1 MAVSRS
7 RQGILIIISSPSGA
21 GKTSVSK
28 KILGRDH
35 GVTFSVSATT
45 RKPRSGE
52 IDGKEY
58 FFISKQK
65 FEDMISR
72 DEFLEYAE
80 VFGNIYGTPRKPVEK
95 ALRNGQD
102 VLFDVDWQGGL
113 NLRKSNLKR
122 FVVSIF
128 ILPPSILELN
138 KRLISRGQDSNE
150 TVRARMLASKDE
162 ISHWQDYDYVL
173 VNENL
178 DEVHA
183 DIKTIIRAE
192 RLKRVRQSSLRGF
205 IKSLNKEFKESF

>member
-7 RQGILIIISSPSGA
+7 RQGMLIIISSPAGA

-28 KILGRDH
+28 KILGLDH

-80 VFGNIYGTPRKPVEK
+80 VFGNIYGTQRKPVE
-95 ALRNGQD
+95 
-102 VLFDVDWQGGL
+102 
-113 NLRKSNLKR
+113 
-122 FVVSIF
+122 
-128 ILPPSILELN
+128 
-138 KRLISRGQDSNE
+138 
-150 TVRARMLASKDE
+150 
-162 ISHWQDYDYVL
+162 
-173 VNENL
+173 
-178 DEVHA
+178 
-183 DIKTIIRAE
+183 
-192 RLKRVRQSSLRGF
+192 
-205 IKSLNKEFKESF
+205 